1 MSLHFCFI
9 RISVEKTSQYLAEE
23 TVKIYTF
30 NAPIDTK
37 VELLW
42 PLRSINRDLAFE
54 KLIAQTHWTEVD
66 SLSNCDVAIFHKKA
80 FDPENLAFEESVF
93 EAVKEANN
101 YGKPLI
107 IDATCDSDEP
117 LEIPGTTILRFGL
130 YQSLKQN
137 YEHECPYWINHKT
150 KAKLESLPI
159 HPRSPKPSVGF
170 CGTTSAAGKYFTIAK
185 TLPARIAQTVL
196 SKGSLARKFDIR
208 LKKGMSHKLREKAIE
223 YLSSDP
229 RIDDRFDIT
238 NTLQDYYNPS
248 NHNRGLLE
256 IKFVENLRSSDY
268 ALCVRAN
275 GNYSGRFYMA
285 LNAGRIPLV
294 IDTDQVFPFESQIHM
309 VRIPVNSLKNISD
322 LVLNHF
328 ETTSDRELI
337 DMKKENRAAYN
348 NLMAPDRYI
357 PNFLEN
363 IANSVS
369 VRSSE
374 VGYRVGNDSIGIAQ
388 IVDRQLGR

>member
-1 MSLHFCFI
+1 M
-9 RISVEKTSQYLAEE
+9 AE
-23 TVKIYTF
+23 TIVKIYTF

-42 PLRSINRDLAFE
+42 SLRATNRDLAFD
-54 KLIAQTHWTEVD
+54 KFIAQTHWTEVD
-66 SLSNCDVAIFHKKA
+66 ALSNCDVAIFPKKV
-80 FDPENLAFEESVF
+80 FNPETLAFECSVF
-93 EAVKEANN
+93 EAVKEAEN
-101 YGKPLI
+101 YGKRLI

-117 LEIPGTTILRFGL
+117 LEIPGATILRFGL

-137 YEHECPYWINHKT
+137 YEYERPYWTNQKT
-150 KAKLESLPI
+150 KSQLESLPI
-159 HPRSPKPSVGF
+159 HPRSQKPSVGF
-170 CGTTSAAGKYFTIAK
+170 CGTTSAAGQYFKIGK
-185 TLPARIAQTVL
+185 TLPTRIAQTVL
-196 SKGSLARKFDIR
+196 SKGSLARKFEIG
-208 LKKGMSHKLREKAIE
+208 LKKGMSHKLRETAIE
-223 YLSSDP
+223 YLSL
-229 RIDDRFDIT
+229 DRRVDAHFEIT

-248 NHNRGLLE
+248 NQNRDLLE
-256 IKFVENLRSSDY
+256 RKFVENLGSCDY

-294 IDTDQVFPFESQIHM
+294 IDTDQVFPFESQIHIL
-309 VRIPVNSLKNISD
+309 RIPVNSLTQISD
-322 LVLNHF
+322 LLFNHF
-328 ETTSDRELI
+328 EATTDREFTE
-337 DMKKENRAAYN
+337 MKKENRAAYN

-374 VGYRVGNDSIGIAQ
+374 VDYRVGNDSIGMAHIMS
-388 IVDRQLGR
+388 DRLTAIDRVCSKDFSP